1 MYAIVYHRVRDMT
14 NADSRVC
21 RKRVDVS
28 LSRSIDS
35 FASRDRGVAIV
46 ARLSFINEGPR
57 RAGRQFRV
65 HLKQVYALLQP
76 QTQRQAARG
85 CVESEKESRSADD
98 VTRGQEQ

>member
-57 RAGRQFRV
+57 LLRASDWG
-65 HLKQVYALLQP
+65 
-76 QTQRQAARG
+76 G
-85 CVESEKESRSADD
+85 SEAGVRS
-98 VTRGQEQ
+98 VTTSNSEASSERLRRE